1 MTGRLGRQEIRVLN
15 NFSFQNS
22 TYNTRSGTSFLKRH
36 AGPRTK
42 HPKNLIFVP
51 WWQILRAELSV
62 RVID

>member
-42 HPKNLIFVP
+42 HPKKFDI
-51 WWQILRAELSV
+51 RAGVANTPS
-62 RVID
+62 